1 MGSSGKFFA
10 SLLFLGALPSLAGAQ
25 CELQVLKGRNTF
37 TMDFFG
43 KSTDLDG
50 TTAVVGA
57 FAATTGRPGSAHVFE
72 LSGADW
78 VQTARLLPSDGSGGD
93 EFGNSV
99 GISGDTIVV
108 GSEFHD
114 TAVGSNSGAAYV
126 FQRIGGDWVQVQKLE
141 PNDALA
147 QRNFGECVAIS
158 GDVIVVGNR
167 FDTDLGNNA
176 GCCYV
181 FERSGGVWQQTAK
194 LKGSGGRR
202 NDLSGDTV
210 AVDGT
215 RIVMGSYRSDASGGK
230 SGSAYVFDKVNG
242 AWVESARLV
251 ASDRAGELSRGI
263 DIDGDRILLGARR
276 DATLGTDSGAGYL
289 FELVNGTWSQTAKLV
304 PSIAAAGD
312 WSGEC
317 VAISGDRLLISG
329 HFHDL
334 FGSNSGVATAFE
346 RVNGAWVEAG
356 TLVSSSSSPNDNFSF
371 ALALDGNL
379 AIGTSPYDGGNVGS
393 AFVFAFDDT
402 LCSCAGSEPGL
413 ATAYG
418 EGLGGANIGLL
429 STPDQPMPGA
439 NVRFRITNVP
449 NGTSG
454 YVWLNTRQVA
464 QASLGGTLLTPLAG
478 AMIRMP
484 FRMTLGVGQ
493 VVWPVSYSLCGVTL
507 YAQAS
512 VLDATQPQGRALTNG
527 LRLDIGQ

>member
-1 MGSSGKFFA
+1 MGFPTLSSA
-10 SLLFLGALPSLAGAQ
+10 LLFLALPASLSAQ
-25 CELQVLKGRNTF
+25 CELQALRGRNTT

-50 TTAVVGA
+50 TNLVVGA

-72 LSGADW
+72 LAGADW
-78 VQTARLLPSDGSGGD
+78 VQTARLLPSDGGSGD

-99 GISGDTIVV
+99 GISGDTLVV
-108 GSEFHD
+108 GSEYHD
-114 TAVGSNSGAAYV
+114 TAVGQNSGAAYV
-126 FQRIGGDWVQVQKLE
+126 FQRIAGTWTQVQKLE
-141 PNDALA
+141 PLDALA

-181 FERSGGVWQQTAK
+181 FERSGGLWQQTAK
-194 LKGSGGRR
+194 LKGSLGRR

-210 AVDGT
+210 AVDGLH
-215 RIVMGSYRSDASGGK
+215 IVMGSYRSDASGGK
-230 SGSAYVFDKVNG
+230 SGSAYVFEKTNG
-242 AWVESARLV
+242 AWVERARLV
-251 ASDRAGELSRGI
+251 ANDRAGELSRGI

-276 DATLGTDSGAGYL
+276 DPTQGTDSGTGYV
-289 FELVNGTWSQTAKLV
+289 FELVNGAWQQTAKLV

-317 VAISGDRLLISG
+317 VALSGDRLLISG

-334 FGSNSGVATAFE
+334 YGSNSGVATAFE

-356 TLVSSSSSPNDNFSF
+356 TLISSAPSPNDNFSF

-379 AIGTSPYDGGNVGS
+379 AVGTAPYDGGNVGAAYLFS
-393 AFVFAFDDT
+393 FDAA
-402 LCSCAGSEPGL
+402 LCSCGGSAPGL
-413 ATAYG
+413 VTPFG

-429 STPDQPMPGA
+429 STPDEPMPGS
-439 NVRFRITNVP
+439 NVRFRITNIP

-454 YVWLNTRQVA
+454 FLWLNTRQVA
-464 QASLGGTLLTPLAG
+464 QVYLGGTMLTPLSG

-484 FRMTLGVGQ
+484 FKLTLGVGQ
-493 VVWPVSYSLCGVTL
+493 VVWPVSYSLCGRTL

-512 VLDATQPQGRALTNG
+512 ALDATQPLGRALTNA